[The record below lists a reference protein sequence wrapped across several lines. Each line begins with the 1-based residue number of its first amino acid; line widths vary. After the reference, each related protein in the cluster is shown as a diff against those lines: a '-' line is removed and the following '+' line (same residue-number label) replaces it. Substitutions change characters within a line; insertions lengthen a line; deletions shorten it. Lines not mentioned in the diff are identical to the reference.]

1 LFREATA
8 AKESYACGSP
18 PMERIFSLCPGQLLN
33 LNGGPVPP
41 LAEEIAQPGWLRSV
55 VEEDEIK
62 VISATEVG
70 G

>member
-1 LFREATA
+1 
-8 AKESYACGSP
+8 
-18 PMERIFSLCPGQLLN
+18 MERIFSLCSGQLLN
-33 LNGGPVPP
+33 LNGGPVTP

-55 VEEDEIK
+55 VEEDESK